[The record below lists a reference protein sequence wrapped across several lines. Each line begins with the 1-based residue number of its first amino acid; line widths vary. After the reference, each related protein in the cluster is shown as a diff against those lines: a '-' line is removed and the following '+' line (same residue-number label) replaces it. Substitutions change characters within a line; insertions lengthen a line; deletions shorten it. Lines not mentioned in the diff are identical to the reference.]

1 VSALLAAIAG
11 AAVGGVA
18 ALALCWVLHRLPLRG
33 AAAVPPASADSALPQ
48 AWGVRFLEA
57 MMSAAP
63 EPMFVKDQSH
73 RWIMVNRAF
82 AEFFGTTPEA
92 VIGKTDFDFLLEDSA
107 RQSWREDEEVLA
119 SRRALAR
126 EVLVARREG
135 EPRWMLKTKTAVV
148 LPDGTRY
155 VVGMH
160 FDVTEQR
167 RARDEIA
174 GARELLDAVLDAVP
188 VALLAK
194 DADGRFLL
202 VNQAACDMHGVA
214 QDWAL
219 GQRDADFYPPE
230 VAARIVAEDEAV
242 RSCDEVRTFEGPVV
256 TLRGQERWALRRKRA
271 FSLPSGGRGV
281 VIALSDVTEQ
291 RDAALEVERTRRY
304 LDAIIDAIPAPICV
318 KDRAHRYVTVNTAF
332 CALLGQAKQ
341 QLVGRSDIDYLL
353 PHKAA
358 EAYAE
363 DDRAFA
369 SPAPMQFQGPG
380 RSSRNADRWYLR
392 TKAAI
397 QVEGGEYITCV
408 TTDITELKQAQSV
421 VERSH
426 AFLDA
431 LINAIPHAVFVKDR
445 EHRWV
450 MVNDAACRLI
460 GRSREWII
468 GRSDADQ
475 YDAPFI
481 ERAWAEDDHV
491 FATGEPI
498 MTETLLDVRHAREV
512 WLLRSKS
519 LIRMPDGAQHIVA
532 VCTDITERHAA
543 QVEAERNRQFLNL
556 VLEAM
561 PQGVFVKDEGGRW
574 LMVNHATARMLG
586 VQREQLEGRLPH
598 EVLQAALADAV
609 VEQDRRVLAH
619 DGPLTFEQSPLQIDG
634 RTLWIMKTASAVRLA
649 DGTRYIVGV
658 NTDVSELKAATLQL
672 QHAREFLDALLD
684 AIPVPVTIKD
694 AGHRRVLVN
703 AAACAF
709 VGQPREA
716 LLGRTDAQLFPPA
729 QAQLYQSQDADAL
742 ASDGIAQY
750 EESFLRRD
758 GTLRWVVKTKRAI
771 AQADGER
778 YLIMVSLDITERK
791 AAESALERSRARLQ
805 LVNAILADVTSG
817 GPLEAVLANA
827 VRALWRAFPNLRVCY
842 STLDADGMLH
852 VLHGCQPDAMRDLCG
867 VTLDLNAAPGYL
879 ARLRAGELCEARAGS
894 ACAPPWLG
902 ADAGASLDL
911 PLQHDDARLGL
922 LSLDAP
928 VVQDWSTHQVDTLKQ
943 VGDALQAALHAAH
956 TDVQRRRAERETHS
970 ARELLDAV
978 MQAVPVVVSV
988 KDQAGRFLFMN
999 QTAQEMLGAPA
1010 ECFIG
1015 RTDLDMYPPAQAQR
1029 IMAQDAQARERREVL
1044 TFEEILTPVSG
1055 AALWVIKRKR
1065 GVDLPDGTRAVVTTV
1080 YDVTEVKRSEM
1091 ELRQHRDHLQELVD
1105 ARTRELREAV
1115 EAAQRA
1121 SQAKS
1126 EFLANMSHELR
1137 TPMHAVLSF
1146 AQLGAERARV
1156 GDADV
1161 ARLEQYFARIQQS
1174 GTRLLTLL
1182 DDLLDLAKLEA
1193 GRMHYELDVHD
1204 PAALAVAVVQELTP
1218 LADAAQVQL
1227 GLEAR
1232 GPVPALLCD
1241 AVRLSQV
1248 LRNLVGNAIKFSR
1261 AGGRVCIELA
1271 LGAPPPARLAVPQA
1285 LLLRVLDEG
1294 IGIPEGEHDRI
1305 FDKFTQ
1311 SSRTRSKA
1319 GGTGLGLPICREI
1332 VQAHAGA
1339 IWAEN
1344 RRGAGA
1350 CFTVALPLNAGVAR
1364 PVQRMAGQKAG

>member
-1 VSALLAAIAG
+1 LALCRVLRSLPSHRH
-11 AAVGGVA
+11 GVA
-18 ALALCWVLHRLPLRG
+18 AQ
-33 AAAVPPASADSALPQ
+33 ASAAGGQLPQ
-48 AWGVRFLEA
+48 AWGGRLLEA

-63 EPMFVKDQSH
+63 QPMFVKDAAH

-82 AEFFGTTPEA
+82 AEFFGSTPEA
-92 VIGKTDFDFLLEDSA
+92 VVGKTDFDFLQEESA

-119 SRRALAR
+119 SGTALAR
-126 EVLVARREG
+126 EVLVAPRHG

-194 DADGRFLL
+194 DAGGRFLL
-202 VNQAACDMHGVA
+202 VNQAACDMHGVE

-219 GQRDADFYPPE
+219 GRRDADFYPPE
-230 VAARIVAEDEAV
+230 VAERIVAEDEAV
-242 RSCDEVRTFEGPVV
+242 RGCDAVRTFEGPVV

-271 FSLPSGGRGV
+271 FTLPSGGRGV

-318 KDRAHRYVTVNTAF
+318 KDREHRYVTVNTAF
-332 CALLGQAKQ
+332 CALLGQPRL
-341 QLVGRSDIDYLL
+341 QLLGRSDIDYLL

-369 SPAPMQFQGPG
+369 SLTPMLFQGPG
-380 RSSRNADRWYLR
+380 RSARNADRWYLR

-408 TTDITELKQAQSV
+408 TTDITELKQAQSA

-426 AFLDA
+426 AFLEA

-445 EHRWV
+445 NHRWV
-450 MVNDAACRLI
+450 MVNEAACRLI

-475 YDAPFI
+475 WDAPYI

-498 MTETLLDVRHAREV
+498 MTETLLTVAPEREV

-519 LIRMPDGAQHIVA
+519 LIRMPDGEQHIVA

-561 PQGVFVKDEGGRW
+561 PQGVFVKDESGRW
-574 LMVNHATARMLG
+574 MMVNQATARMLG
-586 VQREQLEGRLPH
+586 VPRTQLEGRRPH
-598 EVLQAALADAV
+598 EVLGPALADAV
-609 VEQDRRVLAH
+609 VDQDRRVLAH
-619 DGPLTFEQSPLQIDG
+619 DGPLTFEQSPLQSGG

-694 AGHRRVLVN
+694 ASHRRVLVN

-716 LLGRTDAQLFPPA
+716 LLGRTDAQLFPA
-729 QAQLYQSQDADAL
+729 SQAQLYETQDATAL

-750 EESFLRRD
+750 EESFVRAD
-758 GTLRWVVKTKRAI
+758 GDLRWVVKTKRAI
-771 AQADGER
+771 AQADGQR

-791 AAESALERSRARLQ
+791 AVESALERSRARLE
-805 LVNAILADVTSG
+805 LVNAILGDVTSG
-817 GPLEAVLANA
+817 RPLEAVLGNA
-827 VRALWRAFPNLRVCY
+827 VRALWQAFPDLRVCY
-842 STLDADGMLH
+842 SSLDPDGALR
-852 VLHGCQPDAMRDLCG
+852 VLHACQPSAMRDLHG
-867 VTLDLNAAPGYL
+867 MEVDLNAAPQYL
-879 ARLRAGELCEARAGS
+879 ARLRAGELCQARVGMAW
-894 ACAPPWLG
+894 APPWLG
-902 ADAGASLDL
+902 ADAAASLDL
-911 PLQHDDARLGL
+911 PLQHDDAVLGL
-922 LSLDAP
+922 LSFDAAFA
-928 VVQDWSTHQVDTLKQ
+928 QDWSTHQIDTLKQ

-956 TDVQRRRAERETHS
+956 TDAQRRRAERETHS

-978 MQAVPVVVSV
+978 VQAVPVVVSV
-988 KDQAGRFLFMN
+988 KDHQGRFLFMN

-1010 ECFIG
+1010 QRFIG
-1015 RTDLDMYPPAQAQR
+1015 RTDVDLYPPEQARR
-1029 IMAQDAQARERREVL
+1029 IMAQDAQARDSREL
-1044 TFEEILTPVSG
+1044 LRFDEILTPVAG
-1055 AALWVIKRKR
+1055 APLWVIKRKR

-1146 AQLGAERARV
+1146 AQLGTERA
-1156 GDADV
+1156 GADAPDL
-1161 ARLEQYFARIQQS
+1161 ARLQQYFARIHQS

-1193 GRMHYELDVHD
+1193 GRMHYEFDMND
-1204 PAALAVAVVQELTP
+1204 PAAVAAAVVQELLP
-1218 LADAAQVQL
+1218 LAHAAQVEL
-1227 GLEAR
+1227 GLQAQ
-1232 GPVPALLCD
+1232 GSIPALRCD
-1241 AVRLSQV
+1241 AVRVSQV
-1248 LRNLVGNAIKFSR
+1248 LRNLLSNAIKFSR
-1261 AGGRVCIELA
+1261 PGGRVWIELA
-1271 LGAPPPARLAVPQA
+1271 VGAPPPGRLAASEA

-1294 IGIPEGEHDRI
+1294 VGIPDGEHDSI

-1344 RRGAGA
+1344 RRGGGA
-1350 CFTVALPLNAGVAR
+1350 CLMVALPLRAAAAA
-1364 PVQRMAGQKAG
+1364 PAQRMAG

>member
-1 VSALLAAIAG
+1 MSALLAAIAG

-18 ALALCWVLHRLPLRG
+18 ALALCRVLHRLPLRG

-48 AWGVRFLEA
+48 AWGGRFLEA

-82 AEFFGTTPEA
+82 AGFFGTTPEA

-119 SRRALAR
+119 SGSALAR

-498 MTETLLDVRHAREV
+498 MTETLLDVRHAREI

-672 QHAREFLDALLD
+672 QH
-684 AIPVPVTIKD
+684 
-694 AGHRRVLVN
+694 
-703 AAACAF
+703 
-709 VGQPREA
+709 
-716 LLGRTDAQLFPPA
+716 
-729 QAQLYQSQDADAL
+729 
-742 ASDGIAQY
+742 
-750 EESFLRRD
+750 
-758 GTLRWVVKTKRAI
+758 
-771 AQADGER
+771 
-778 YLIMVSLDITERK
+778 
-791 AAESALERSRARLQ
+791 SRARLE

-817 GPLEAVLANA
+817 GPLETVLANA
-827 VRALWRAFPNLRVCY
+827 VRALWRAFPDLRVCY

-852 VLHGCQPDAMRDLCG
+852 VLHGCQPDAMRDLRG

-999 QTAQEMLGAPA
+999 QMAQEMLGAPA

-1029 IMAQDAQARERREVL
+1029 IIAQDAQARERREVL

-1204 PAALAVAVVQELTP
+1204 PAALAAAVVQELTP

-1241 AVRLSQV
+1241 ALRLSQV

-1285 LLLRVLDEG
+1285 LLLRVLDQG
-1294 IGIPEGEHDRI
+1294 IGIPDGEHDRI

-1364 PVQRMAGQKAG
+1364 QVQRMAGQKAG